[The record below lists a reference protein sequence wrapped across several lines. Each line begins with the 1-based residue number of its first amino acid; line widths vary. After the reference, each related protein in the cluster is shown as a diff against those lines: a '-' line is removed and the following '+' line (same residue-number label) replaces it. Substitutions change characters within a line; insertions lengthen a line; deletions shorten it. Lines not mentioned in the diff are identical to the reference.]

1 MPVNRT
7 FFTDKVLGSNLDSEL
22 VFNMDSELLF
32 NIDAELVFGLHSD
45 LFSGL
50 ESELDSELDCKEGPS
65 SHFLY
70 MYGASTGPYSR
81 YISDFL

>member
-22 VFNMDSELLF
+22 VFNM
-32 NIDAELVFGLHSD
+32 DAELVFGLHSD